1 MKPGEKLRVVLDTN
15 VVLNALSPKLPYRDI
30 LRNLLSGKYELCVS
44 TEILLE
50 YEEKIAE
57 FYNHTTATLLL
68 DTFSMSNHVYKK
80 EVFFRFNVI
89 ADLDDNK
96 FLDCTF
102 ASNAHYLVSDDR
114 AFRVL
119 KNLDFPK
126 IEVLT
131 LDEFCKV
138 LASFT

>member
-1 MKPGEKLRVVLDTN
+1 MNPDEKLRLVLDTN
-15 VVLNALSPKLPYRDI
+15 VVLNALSRRLPYQRVLRD
-30 LRNLLSGKYELCVS
+30 LVSGKYHLCAT

-57 FYNHTTATLLL
+57 FYSQATAAILL
-68 DTFSMSNHVYKK
+68 DALTASSHVHKK

-96 FLDCTF
+96 FVDCAF
-102 ASNAHYLVSDDR
+102 AANAHFLVSDDK

-131 LDEFCKV
+131 LDEFV
-138 LASFT
+138 EILDAIL

>member
-1 MKPGEKLRVVLDTN
+1 MSPDEELRVVLDTN
-15 VVLNALSPKLPYRDI
+15 VVLNALSRRLPYQGVLRD
-30 LRNLLSGKYELCVS
+30 LVSGKYHLCAT

-57 FYNHTTATLLL
+57 FYSPPTAMVLL
-68 DTFSMSNHVYKK
+68 DALTTSSHVHKK

-89 ADLDDNK
+89 ADMDDNK
-96 FLDCTF
+96 FLDCAF
-102 ASNAHYLVSDDR
+102 ASNAHFLVSDDT

-131 LDEFCKV
+131 LDEFMKV
-138 LASFT
+138 LKAIS